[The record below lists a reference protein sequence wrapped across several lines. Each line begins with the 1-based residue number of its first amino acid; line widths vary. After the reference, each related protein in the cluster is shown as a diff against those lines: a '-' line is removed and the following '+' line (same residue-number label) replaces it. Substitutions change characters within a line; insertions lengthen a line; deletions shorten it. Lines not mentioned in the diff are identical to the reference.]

1 MHMIKT
7 SSFPFGTR
15 VLGLAVGLCMTAC
28 TQSPHAAVP
37 PDGMAAGAAP
47 AEMDAAAVPGCADGG
62 PLQRAVSALRA
73 ELQPQGL
80 ALRAVCEAPA
90 QSLVV
95 QVEVRDG
102 VRASKVVRGPLAD
115 GEPVDMGMR
124 PGGAAATAAADTDVS
139 PDVQHNRQWLRGVM
153 ARHQFHQLP
162 EAGWH
167 FAQKAAPRPVGGEL
181 DLAAR

>member
-1 MHMIKT
+1 MIKI

-15 VLGLAVGLCMTAC
+15 VLGLVVGLWMTAC
-28 TQSPHAAVP
+28 AQSPHAAVP
-37 PDGMAAGAAP
+37 PDGMVAGAAL
-47 AEMDAAAVPGCADGG
+47 AEMEAAAVPGCADGG

-90 QSLVV
+90 QSLLV

-115 GEPVDMGMR
+115 GEPVDMGMQ
-124 PGGAAATAAADTDVS
+124 PGAAAAAAAADTDVS
-139 PDVQHNRQWLRGVM
+139 PDVQHNRQWLRRVM

-167 FAQKAAPRPVGGEL
+167 FAQKAAPRSVIGEL

>member
-1 MHMIKT
+1 MIET

-15 VLGLAVGLCMTAC
+15 VLGLAVGLWMTAC
-28 TQSPHAAVP
+28 AQSPQAAVP
-37 PDGMAAGAAP
+37 PDRMVAEVVPAGAQ
-47 AEMDAAAVPGCADGG
+47 AVALPGCAGG
-62 PLQRAVSALRA
+62 RPLQRAVAALGA

-80 ALRAVCEAPA
+80 ALRAACDASTNA
-90 QSLVV
+90 LVV

-115 GEPVDMGMR
+115 GEPIDLGEAT
-124 PGGAAATAAADTDVS
+124 GAGASTAVQDTALS
-139 PDVQHNRQWLRGVM
+139 PDVQHNRQWLRSLM

-162 EAGWH
+162 NAGWH
-167 FAQKAAPRPVGGEL
+167 FAQTAAPRSAEGEL